1 MIANLHNFQFFDA
14 YGNWGVAYNHLINAL
29 DSLSYEVCV
38 DRNFRIE
45 NMSTKATTP
54 IRTDIAVNIYNHTYP
69 DDLKVQKRK
78 LEASILDIFIKP
90 TGPSTQYFSLDTKG
104 FGPCSSLLFKTDYN
118 ILDLEI
124 LNNFYRSEIQP
135 LIHFNTNKWGIP
147 GSSSNFSFKESLDT
161 DIPENCVLVL
171 GQMPGDTTVADMQ
184 FGDHWEKLRAIVDYL
199 YKRNF
204 STVIKLHPVLKDK
217 KSEEEWKETKWGKQV
232 TKWKNAGV
240 FVIDDFSSIHKVLS
254 KASVAIVENSTS
266 GIEAIMHNVPVISY
280 GNPEYK
286 WATKPLEHLCFLEDY
301 IKDKS
306 WYSTQ
311 KSYSWL
317 YYYLK
322 EYLCSDLNSTIKRV
336 KYIFDEHG
344 LQYHQK
350 NNT

>member
-322 EYLCSDLNSTIKRV
+322 EYLCSDLNSTIKRL
-336 KYIFDEHG
+336 KYIFDEYS

>member
-1 MIANLHNFQFFDA
+1 MIANLHNFQFFTA

-29 DSLSYEVCV
+29 DTLSYEVCI
-38 DRNFRIE
+38 DRNFKIE
-45 NMSTKATTP
+45 NVSPKANTP

-104 FGPCSSLLFKTDYN
+104 FGPCSSLLFKTDYD
-118 ILDLEI
+118 ILDIEI

-147 GSSSNFSFKESLDT
+147 GSSSNFSFKESLAV
-161 DIPENCVLVL
+161 DIPENHVLVL
-171 GQMPGDTTVADMQ
+171 GQMPGDTTVTDMQ
-184 FGDHWEKLRAIVDYL
+184 FGDHWERLKGIVDYL
-199 YKRNF
+199 HKRNF
-204 STVIKLHPVLKDK
+204 ATVIKLHPTLRDK
-217 KSEEEWKETKWGKQV
+217 KSEEEWEKTKYGQQV
-232 TKWKNAGV
+232 VKWKNAGV
-240 FVIDDFSSIHKVLS
+240 LVIDDYSSIHKVLP

-266 GIEAIMHNVPVISY
+266 GIEAIMHNIPVISY

-301 IKDKS
+301 IKDIS

-350 NNT
+350 NKT